1 MTAQIAERLLYQGDD
16 AAMCTNPLG
25 DYFAMG
31 GVNPRFES
39 NCTALWRGYVGSWE
53 VVDDRLYLIRLNGT
67 LEGGAD
73 ATLATFFPAFPDRVF
88 AHWYSGTIR
97 IPQGKQLEY
106 VHMGYGSTFER
117 DLFLDI
123 ERGVIVATRVRHNC
137 VAESDNAPDGY
148 EVGAMTVFARTGK
161 GEGEGEST

>member
-1 MTAQIAERLLYQGDD
+1 
-16 AAMCTNPLG
+16 MCTNPLS

-53 VVDDRLYLIRLNGT
+53 IVDDRLYLVGLSGT
-67 LEGGAD
+67 IEGGAD
-73 ATLATFFPAFPDRVF
+73 ATLATIFPDFPDRVF

-123 ERGVIVATRVRHNC
+123 ERGVIMATRVRHNGT
-137 VAESDNAPDGY
+137 AESDNAPEGY
-148 EVGAMTVFARTGK
+148 GVGAMTVFPRSGK
-161 GEGEGEST
+161 GEGESA

>member
-1 MTAQIAERLLYQGDD
+1 MTAQIAEKLHYQGDNVR
-16 AAMCTNPLG
+16 MCTNPLS

-53 VVDDRLYLIRLNGT
+53 IVNDRLYLIGLNGT
-67 LEGGAD
+67 LEGGAE
-73 ATLATFFPAFPDRVF
+73 ASLTTIFPDYPDRVF

-97 IPQGKQLEY
+97 VPQGKQLEY

-123 ERGVIVATRVRHNC
+123 ERGVVVATRVRHNGA
-137 VAESDNAPDGY
+137 AESENTSEGY
-148 EVGAMTVFARTGK
+148 EVGAMTVFPRTSK
-161 GEGEGEST
+161 GEEESA

>member
-1 MTAQIAERLLYQGDD
+1 
-16 AAMCTNPLG
+16 MCTNPLS

-31 GVNPRFES
+31 GFNPRFES

-53 VVDDRLYLIRLNGT
+53 IVDDRLYLVGLTGT
-67 LEGGAD
+67 LEDGAE
-73 ATLATFFPAFPDRVF
+73 ASLATIFPEFPERVF

-117 DLFLDI
+117 DLFLDV
-123 ERGVIVATRVRHNC
+123 ERGVVVTTRVRQNG
-137 VAESDNAPDGY
+137 VADFESAFEGY
-148 EVGAMTVFARTGK
+148 EVGAMTVFPRIGK
-161 GEGEGEST
+161 GEGESA

>member
-1 MTAQIAERLLYQGDD
+1 
-16 AAMCTNPLG
+16 MCTNPLS

-31 GVNPRFES
+31 GVNPHFES

-53 VVDDRLYLIRLNGT
+53 IVDDRLYLVELSGT

-73 ATLATFFPAFPDRVF
+73 ATLATIFPDFPDRVF
-88 AHWYSGTIR
+88 DHWYTGTIR

-106 VHMGYGSTFER
+106 VHMGYGSTYER

-123 ERGVIVATRVRHNC
+123 ERGVIVSTRAQHNG
-137 VAESDNAPDGY
+137 VVENDDAPEGY
-148 EVGAMTVFARTGK
+148 GVGAMTVLNRPAFRG
-161 GEGEGEST
+161 GQFV